1 MLVSSLEVGKSMENA
16 RYTLKGGVL
25 PVNQVT
31 CSVNFLFG
39 GGSGD
44 RLCGLQRRASKVYY
58 MHARVCTYVCVC
70 SILPKKKEQLSKI

>member
-1 MLVSSLEVGKSMENA
+1 MYVVCILVSSLEVGKSVENP
-16 RYTLKGGVL
+16 RYTLTGVL

-44 RLCGLQRRASKVYY
+44 RLCGLQRRASVVYY
-58 MHARVCTYVCVC
+58 MHARVCT
-70 SILPKKKEQLSKI
+70 